1 MCNQERKQMF
11 LYNFCLLRIATTS
24 NWLEEQVWGEHLSS
38 RRRRRRRR
46 RSTRRAGEGG
56 GGEGGALVEHE
67 KEDRRGHLS
76 PRKTLNL
83 RLRVWIWSPPIA
95 SASWLNA
102 LTSTLVSADA
112 TCDVSKK
119 NIESFFLVWI
129 GSQQCRLIEFPA
141 TLNLCYIAT
150 LNLCYIATLK
160 LCYIFAT
167 YLLHCYIATLN
178 LCYIATYLLHCYI
191 ATLKLCYI
199 FTTLLHCYPPLRN

>member
-119 NIESFFLVWI
+119 NIESLLLVWI
-129 GSQQCRLIEFPA
+129 GSQQCRLIEFP
-141 TLNLCYIAT
+141 
-150 LNLCYIATLK
+150 
-160 LCYIFAT
+160 
-167 YLLHCYIATLN
+167 ATLN